1 MKINIR
7 SVFSKFR
14 KSVSSGIES
23 PTDEISA
30 FKSARTELIKDLEK
44 GMPEFINFKKIGDEL
59 PAPHLEKTEKGVVRI
74 GGTDIG
80 DLEFHLE
87 SGRIRKVFR
96 SLGMENVISEEVE
109 KGIQKQINSAAK
121 KIADLE
127 EEIVTLKKGKMKD
140 YDVPIDEAK
149 EKLSKTQQNKLI
161 DHYNSGWKKV
171 SATGGV
177 VLVGVALGIDQLI
190 QECHKAKG
198 CFLFNSETGEVNRCK
213 LENRSCAYKDHPHRI
228 PQCNSKDMDKLMP
241 NLNLVMRYLKKN
253 TDAPLFTAFESFL
266 NNKLPKEE
274 TIIGETI
281 DKMKNNKTITNKDIE
296 YFIQRPG
303 FEEKL
308 NQFCEDNKSSLK
320 ITDFCDL
327 LDVKERAE
335 TVCVACNPSA
345 PHNSLQYVNI
355 EYLPDTLRPRCDE
368 NPTLWEAF
376 VKICGDTP
384 RDIVDAL
391 GLTQAW
397 KTIMMWVGV
406 FIGVMVL
413 FISIRYL
420 VYMFQKN
427 CKCDEISYSEL
438 ENEDDED
445 DNYEHHEDDEDDN
458 HEHHE
463 DEHHEDEHHEDDED
477 DNHEHHEDD
486 EDDNHEHHEDEH
498 HEDDED
504 DNHEHHEDEH
514 HKDEHHKDEKKTE
527 ESLEFRWILH

>member
-14 KSVSSGIES
+14 KSISSVIES
-23 PTDEISA
+23 ASKKISV
-30 FKSARTELIKDLEK
+30 FKSARKELVKDLEK
-44 GMPEFINFKKIGDEL
+44 AMPELINFKKIGDEF

-87 SGRIRKVFR
+87 SGRIRKVFS

-109 KGIQKQINSAAK
+109 KGIQKQINYPAK

-140 YDVPIDEAK
+140 YDVPIDEVK

-161 DHYNSGWKKV
+161 DHYNTGWKKV
-171 SATGGV
+171 AATGGV
-177 VLVGVALGIDQLI
+177 ALVGVVALGIDQLI

-198 CFLFNSETGEVNRCK
+198 CFLFNSETGEVGRCK

-228 PQCNSKDMDKLMP
+228 PQCNSKEMDKLMP

-253 TDAPLFTAFESFL
+253 SNAPLFTAFESFL

-308 NQFCEDNKSSLK
+308 NQFCEDNKSSLE

-327 LDVKERAE
+327 LDVEERAE
-335 TVCVACNPSA
+335 TACVACNPSA

-355 EYLPDTLRPRCDE
+355 EDLPDTLRPRCDE

-384 RDIVDAL
+384 RDIADAL
-391 GLTQAW
+391 GVTQAW

-413 FISIRYL
+413 FIGIGYL
-420 VYMFQKN
+420 VYMFRK
-427 CKCDEISYSEL
+427 KGEDDEISYSEL

-445 DNYEHHEDDEDDN
+445 DN

-463 DEHHEDEHHEDDED
+463 DEHHR
-477 DNHEHHEDD
+477 
-486 EDDNHEHHEDEH
+486 
-498 HEDDED
+498 
-504 DNHEHHEDEH
+504 
-514 HKDEHHKDEKKTE
+514 DEHHKDEKKTE
-527 ESLEFRWILH
+527 ESKV